1 MFSVAGVLK
10 QCKLIAVQRTKLMI
24 DLRELPD
31 PVFPLPHAERVKHTK
46 ERGKLPRMQR
56 IGLKVETHIHSNFS
70 ALRGRLR
77 RLPPIHQTTF
87 RALIEHLGRVN
98 SHSTQNKMDAKV
110 SVTLMGEGETE
121 ADNQNLAVIF
131 SELDP
136 AGQTR
141 TQAHV

>member
-1 MFSVAGVLK
+1 MVQDVERDETKFEFGEEDVFSVTGVLK
-10 QCKLIAVQRTKLMI
+10 QCQLFSPLDMELMI

-46 ERGKLPRMQR
+46 ERGMSP
-56 IGLKVETHIHSNFS
+56 LKYRVELTIETHIHSNFS

-77 RLPPIHQTTF
+77 KLPHIHQTTF

-110 SVTLMGEGETE
+110 GLSS
-121 ADNQNLAVIF
+121 DN
-131 SELDP
+131 
-136 AGQTR
+136 
-141 TQAHV
+141 

>member
-1 MFSVAGVLK
+1 MVQDIERDETKFQFSDTEDDVFSVAGVLK
-10 QCKLIAVQRTKLMI
+10 QCKPIADCYKLTI

-46 ERGKLPRMQR
+46 ERGTLVHMRT
-56 IGLKVETHIHSNFS
+56 GLIVETHIHSNFS

-110 SVTLMGEGETE
+110 GL
-121 ADNQNLAVIF
+121 
-131 SELDP
+131 P
-136 AGQTR
+136 P
-141 TQAHV
+141 

>member
-1 MFSVAGVLK
+1 MVQDIERDETKFQFSDTEDDVFSVAGVLK
-10 QCKLIAVQRTKLMI
+10 QCKLMAAKYTKLMI

-46 ERGKLPRMQR
+46 ERGTLVHMRT
-56 IGLKVETHIHSNFS
+56 GLMVETHIHSNFS

-110 SVTLMGEGETE
+110 SL
-121 ADNQNLAVIF
+121 
-131 SELDP
+131 P
-136 AGQTR
+136 P
-141 TQAHV
+141 